1 MSKVNTITID
11 NVVMGH
17 SINNDIVDF
26 IKSKNFT
33 QAIIFTQQAVQDSSK
48 ILIDQLIMEH
58 NAELFILDDG
68 ENSKD
73 ISSAMKQLFELKK
86 KSV

>member
-33 QAIIFTQQAVQDSSK
+33 QVIIFTQQAIQDSSK
-48 ILIDQLIMEH
+48 ILIDQLITWALYEGV
-58 NAELFILDDG
+58 NFLFFSYLLNYFSFIFFFVL
-68 ENSKD
+68 
-73 ISSAMKQLFELKK
+73 
-86 KSV
+86 